1 MTHASC
7 DQAEGLRRLRVPE
20 PLRIVAVASGR
31 MDTGATTTVV
41 GLAAALADETRNV
54 LVIDENVGASNV
66 AATLGLNAH
75 RDLLDVIRR
84 DKTLDDVIIS
94 GSVGLHV
101 LPAGRG
107 MRVLETLGTADR
119 IHLAE
124 SFERFTRP
132 MDVVLIDAAP
142 GRSGCSPFLA
152 CAAHEVVMVVSPEPT
167 SITAAYALIKRM
179 RGNGEGV
186 FHVLVNK
193 ARQESEARVIF
204 DNMAGVARR
213 HLGISLD
220 FTGFVPPDGTLC
232 PGRPPLE
239 THPGARSGAAFR
251 LAAESLLRWPSR
263 QDKGMDLGRFMR
275 RLLQCGPDEQ
285 AGQQG
290 HAGDGAMA
298 ASAVLSAVREASS
311 HV

>member
-1 MTHASC
+1 MAHSSC
-7 DQAEGLRRLRVPE
+7 DQAEGLRRLRIPE
-20 PLRIVAVASGR
+20 PLRVVVVASGR
-31 MDTGATTTVV
+31 VDTGATTAVV
-41 GLAAALADETRNV
+41 GLATALADAARSV

-84 DKTLDDVIIS
+84 DKTLDDVIIT
-94 GSVGLHV
+94 GSAGLHV

-107 MRVLETLGTADR
+107 TRVLETLGAADR
-119 IHLAE
+119 VHLAE
-124 SFERFTRP
+124 SFEHFSRP

-142 GRSGCSPFLA
+142 SRSGDSPFLA
-152 CAAHEVVMVVSPEPT
+152 YTDHEVVMVVSPEPA

-179 RGNGEGV
+179 HGDRGEA

-193 ARQESEARVIF
+193 VRQEPEARVIF

-220 FTGFVPPDGTLC
+220 FMGFVPPDGTLC

-239 THPGARSGAAFR
+239 THPAARSAAAFR
-251 LAAESLLRWPSR
+251 QATESLLRWPSR
-263 QDKGMDLGRFMR
+263 QDPEANLGRFVR
-275 RLLQCGPDEQ
+275 RLLQCGQE
-285 AGQQG
+285 GQPG
-290 HAGDGAMA
+290 HAGQEEQGAMA
-298 ASAVLSAVREASS
+298 ASASLAATREAPS